1 MYINLLNLVVTLFW
15 TCCDLDRKRATEP
28 QCRSETN
35 DVSGAQCHGV
45 PSSFYEVNCTFCLSW
60 LLKPYQERKR
70 KQKSAVE
77 FLCTPRSSQP
87 DPGLGRAMPLPD
99 TLFCAQQIHIPPE
112 LPDILKQFTKAA
124 IRTQPADVLQW
135 AAGYFSALSRG
146 DPLPVKDRIEMP
158 VATQKTDT
166 GLTQG
171 MLKVLHKQCSPNQ
184 YVELVD
190 LEQKWRSLCLPMEKF
205 RALLQL
211 DPCEYRIEWIK
222 FLALGCS
229 MLGGRRHLPAPRWA
243 PALGG
248 GTSFL
253 LPLVSDVKGKSSV
266 APCLRRVS
274 S

>member
-1 MYINLLNLVVTLFW
+1 
-15 TCCDLDRKRATEP
+15 
-28 QCRSETN
+28 
-35 DVSGAQCHGV
+35 
-45 PSSFYEVNCTFCLSW
+45 
-60 LLKPYQERKR
+60 
-70 KQKSAVE
+70 
-77 FLCTPRSSQP
+77 
-87 DPGLGRAMPLPD
+87 MPLPD

-171 MLKVLHKQCSPNQ
+171 MLKVLHKQCSHKQ
-184 YVELVD
+184 YVELAD

-229 MLGGRRHLPAPRWA
+229 MLGGMTARAG
-243 PALGG
+243 ALGYTQSEGASPRPPEGLGTWREPQRQAVG
-248 GTSFL
+248 G
-253 LPLVSDVKGKSSV
+253 G
-266 APCLRRVS
+266 ACQHGEREA
-274 S
+274 